1 MCKLERLMFD
11 FMRNVCKEV
20 NIVKDKLKFI
30 GNVFLKL
37 REVL

>member
-11 FMRNVCKEV
+11 LMRNVCKEV